1 MNKQRKVLITITY
14 NEMGVIIDTKTVE
27 LGSSA
32 QPEPCEDTIS
42 RQAAIEALTTYIYN
56 VCRGINKQMSIDR
69 CEVAAKS
76 VIGELPTVQPNT
88 SELINRIRSEINSKN
103 RNSADYFI
111 VDRIER
117 IVNEWENEH
126 STDSN

>member
-1 MNKQRKVLITITY
+1 MSDHYDRY
-14 NEMGVIIDTKTVE
+14 NGMEKL
-27 LGSSA
+27 LGTNLASLGTD
-32 QPEPCEDTIS
+32 CIS
-42 RQAAIEALTTYIYN
+42 RQAAIDALTTYIYN

-126 STDSN
+126 GTDSN